1 MQFLKQGQRSFMGSL
16 VLELQRDALNPE
28 ISVLVLLR
36 KALVVARKLNI
47 QEFQQ
52 WVEKELNGY
61 TERSSYLP
69 QYRFMF
75 GELKARNPY
84 YGWIPVRV
92 PSQIHEFI
100 SKRPVHQPI
109 SEIETLVETGKDKN
123 SSLMTMPPGLEELLR
138 DYDHIPFE
146 MQIHIDRSQAKGVL
160 EAVRDV
166 VLNWSL
172 KLEEDGILGEEM
184 TFSQEEKQIAAKKDY
199 SSLIQIII
207 GQSQV
212 QDSSSESQSSS
223 ESFSND
229 LREAN
234 VANFANQVSDNARQ
248 QANQHIHLSESRRT
262 LAEAAKEIEQLLNQL
277 EQRNPTATEL
287 EKVAYVNDETT
298 PSFKRR
304 VAGALQASGE
314 TAIDEFILENKYL
327 KVVKS
332 AIKGWLQ
339 PGS

>member
-1 MQFLKQGQRSFMGSL
+1 
-16 VLELQRDALNPE
+16 
-28 ISVLVLLR
+28 
-36 KALVVARKLNI
+36 
-47 QEFQQ
+47 
-52 WVEKELNGY
+52 
-61 TERSSYLP
+61 
-69 QYRFMF
+69 MF
-75 GELKARNPY
+75 GNLKVRNPY
-84 YGWIPVRV
+84 HGWIPVIV

-100 SKRPVHQPI
+100 SKQPVDQPI
-109 SEIETLVETGKDKN
+109 SKIETLVETWKDKN
-123 SSLMTMPPGLEELLR
+123 SSLMTMPPALEELLR
-138 DYDHIPFE
+138 KYHDIPPFE
-146 MQIHIDRSQAKGVL
+146 MQIHIDRSQATGVL

-166 VLNWSL
+166 VLKWSL

-184 TFSQEEKQIAAKKDY
+184 TFSQEEKQIATNKDY
-199 SSLIQIII
+199 SRFIQIII

-229 LREAN
+229 LREVN
-234 VANFANQVSDNARQ
+234 VANFANKVSGNARQ
-248 QANQHIHLSESRRT
+248 QANQHIHLSESRKT
-262 LAEAAKEIEQLLNQL
+262 LAEAAEEIQKLLKQL
-277 EQRNPTATEL
+277 EQTDPTATEL

-304 VAGALQASGE
+304 VAGALQESGE

-327 KVVKS
+327 KVIKS

>member
-16 VLELQRDALNPE
+16 VLELQREALNPK
-28 ISVLVLLR
+28 ISVLFLLR

-61 TERSSYLP
+61 PEISSLP

-75 GELKARNPY
+75 GELKALNPSR
-84 YGWIPVRV
+84 GWIPVIV
-92 PSQIHEFI
+92 HPEIHELI
-100 SKRPVHQPI
+100 SKRPVLQPI
-109 SEIETLVETGKDKN
+109 SEIETLVENLKDKN
-123 SSLMTMPPGLEELLR
+123 DPLITMPPALGKFLR
-138 DYDHIPFE
+138 EYHGIRFE
-146 MQIHIDRSQAKGVL
+146 MQIHMDRSQAKGVL

-184 TFSQEEKQIAAKKDY
+184 TFSLEEKQIAAKKDY

-234 VANFANQVSDNARQ
+234 VGNFANQVSDNARQ

-262 LAEAAKEIEQLLNQL
+262 LAEAAKEIQQLLNQL
-277 EQRNPTATEL
+277 EQTNPTATES

-304 VAGALQASGE
+304 VAGALQESGE

-339 PGS
+339 PGG

>member
-61 TERSSYLP
+61 PERLYLP

-75 GELKARNPY
+75 GDLKALNPY
-84 YGWIPVRV
+84 RGWIPVRV
-92 PSQIHEFI
+92 PSQIHELI
-100 SKRPVHQPI
+100 SKQPVHQPI
-109 SEIETLVETGKDKN
+109 SEIETLVETLKDKN
-123 SSLMTMPPGLEELLR
+123 SSLIIMPPALEELLR
-138 DYDHIPFE
+138 EYDHIPFE

-166 VLNWSL
+166 VLSWSL

-184 TFSQEEKQIAAKKDY
+184 TFSQEEKQIAAKNDY
-199 SSLIQIII
+199 SSVILINIT
-207 GQSQV
+207 QSQM
-212 QDSSSESQSSS
+212 QNSSSESQSSS

-234 VANFANQVSDNARQ
+234 VANFANKVSGNARQ

-262 LAEAAKEIEQLLNQL
+262 LAEAAEEFQQLLNQF
-277 EQRNPTATEL
+277 EQTNPTATES

-339 PGS
+339 PGG

>member
-1 MQFLKQGQRSFMGSL
+1 MGSL
-16 VLELQRDALNPE
+16 VWELQRDALNRE
-28 ISVLVLLR
+28 ISVLFLLR

-61 TERSSYLP
+61 PEISYLP

-75 GELKARNPY
+75 GELKAFNPY
-84 YGWIPVRV
+84 RGWIPVIV
-92 PSQIHEFI
+92 HPQIHELI
-100 SKRPVHQPI
+100 SKVPVLQPI
-109 SEIETLVETGKDKN
+109 SEIETLKDKN
-123 SSLMTMPPGLEELLR
+123 SSLITMQPAWEKILR
-138 DYDHIPFE
+138 EYHDIPFE
-146 MQIHIDRSQAKGVL
+146 MKIHIDISQATGVL

-184 TFSQEEKQIAAKKDY
+184 TFSQKEKQIAAKKDY
-199 SSLIQIII
+199 SSLIQINI

-234 VANFANQVSDNARQ
+234 VANFANKVSGNARQ

-277 EQRNPTATEL
+277 EQTNPTATES
-287 EKVAYVNDETT
+287 EKVAYVNNETT
-298 PSFKRR
+298 PSFKNR
-304 VAGALQASGE
+304 VAGALQASSE